1 MAQAH
6 SHILNLEPI
15 CYIQV
20 QTGLLHCPEVGY
32 TVEPPADLMQSSQVD
47 RPDYFGSCRWTTPH
61 HLQLQTPSGLIFTQA
76 LVTHVHIQNVGPG
89 AVDVDP
95 VVLRANQTH
104 PIAAANV
111 AKLQRSVARDAWRV
125 KGETEGKLSLL

>member
-47 RPDYFGSCRWTTPH
+47 RPDRSFTPH

-95 VVLRANQTH
+95 VVLVANQTH

-111 AKLQRSVARDAWRV
+111 AKLQRSVARAAWRV